1 MDVDTYPTSTFRLTD
16 STEIMFRV
24 WGIPNP
30 SVPEAFV
37 YTGKTGILS
46 SISPSILIG
55 EGIVRGVSPG
65 RDVAV
70 GVGNQMR

>member
-37 YTGKTGILS
+37 YTGKTGILEFDLAFD
-46 SISPSILIG
+46 PD
-55 EGIVRGVSPG
+55 R
-65 RDVAV
+65 
-70 GVGNQMR
+70 